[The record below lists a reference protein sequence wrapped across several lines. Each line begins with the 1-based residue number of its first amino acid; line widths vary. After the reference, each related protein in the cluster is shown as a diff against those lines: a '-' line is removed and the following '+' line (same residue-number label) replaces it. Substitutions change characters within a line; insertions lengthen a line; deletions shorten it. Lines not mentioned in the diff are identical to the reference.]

1 MKSELPRSEERRLGL
16 SIAAFTLLRTGRAP
30 FTKPCRLSR
39 AQPTRLSQSDPV
51 IKLAELGM
59 IATFKSCLK
68 GLDVIR
74 LGFTTAL
81 TAFVRKEHD

>member
-30 FTKPCRLSR
+30 FTKPCRL
-39 AQPTRLSQSDPV
+39 